1 MRRRLL
7 TSTLTIVIAT
17 VALFGIPLAFVLD
30 RVVHDE
36 AQSQL
41 ERDATRVAQELGKG
55 NTLQPEPHRL
65 VPSDNRVVVR
75 WPGGRQ
81 LATQEPER
89 AALLATAVGPEGT
102 EVTVQ
107 APVDDVDARVASAL
121 LVVGLVAVVA
131 FGGALLLSFVQSAQ
145 LA

>member
-55 NTLQPEPHRL
+55 NTLEHAPDVLTTELQRL
-65 VPSDNRVVVR
+65 VPSDNRVVVQ

-89 AALLATAVGPEGT
+89 RPSVRK
-102 EVTVQ
+102 
-107 APVDDVDARVASAL
+107 APR
-121 LVVGLVAVVA
+121 
-131 FGGALLLSFVQSAQ
+131 
-145 LA
+145 